1 MTSCWTYKM
10 KPTSLLAAALPI
22 LAPIAMA
29 APAHAAP
36 QPNDITVVCGDTT
49 YTGTAGSP
57 MAVGAHLQRP
67 DGRPATVSVKG
78 AEGYPAFT
86 GVPMRQLTTCD
97 VYINGEFFVVGYV
110 LLTGPGL
117 Q

>member
-1 MTSCWTYKM
+1 M
-10 KPTSLLAAALPI
+10 KSSSLLAAAFPV
-22 LAPIAMA
+22 LATIALA
-29 APAHAAP
+29 APAHAVP
-36 QPNDITVVCGDTT
+36 QPNDITAVCGDTT

-57 MAVGAHLQRP
+57 MAVGAHMQGP

-78 AEGYPAFT
+78 AEGYPAFN
-86 GVPMRQLTTCD
+86 GVPRRLLTTCD

-117 Q
+117 K